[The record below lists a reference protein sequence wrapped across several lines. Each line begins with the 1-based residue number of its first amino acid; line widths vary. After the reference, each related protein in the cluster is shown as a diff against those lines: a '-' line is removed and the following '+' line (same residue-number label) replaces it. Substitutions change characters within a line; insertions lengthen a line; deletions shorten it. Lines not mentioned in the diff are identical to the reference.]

1 MRIKSIAAAVTATA
15 FMGALL
21 ASPAAAQNQQQG
33 LVNVAIEDVI
43 VQVPVSVAAN
53 VCDVNVAVLVSE
65 FNDDAAACEAT
76 AESTATAGPG
86 ADGPPTSQ
94 EGLVNVLLDDIL
106 VQVPVSVAAN
116 VCDVNVALLVDIV
129 NDDAAACEATADSTA
144 TSGPGGGNGNGI
156 FIPIDIDLGTMTA
169 TSPDGTFPIMLLD
182 DNADDGGLGDVVQQG
197 TTVLDSQ
204 GDPLLGLTLLD

>member
-43 VQVPVSVAAN
+43 VQVPVAVAAN
-53 VCDVNVAVLVSE
+53 VCDVNVAILVSE
-65 FNDDAAACEAT
+65 FNDEAAACEAT

-86 ADGPPTSQ
+86 ANGPPTQQ

-116 VCDVNVALLVDIV
+116 ICDVNVALLADIV
-129 NDDAAACEATADSTA
+129 NDDAEACVADA
-144 TSGPGGGNGNGI
+144 DAVAQPGPGGGNGI
-156 FIPIDIDLGTMTA
+156 FIPIDIDIGTGTGTA
-169 TSPDGTFPIMLLD
+169 GPAGSEFPIMLLD
-182 DNADDGGLGDVVQQG
+182 DNPGDGGLGDVVQQG